1 MLVPREAENSST
13 AGAETRVDG
22 VGQVPE
28 VRRATGSGSLS
39 HRVLQLGVLGLGN
52 VLLLGAVLA
61 EDPAPLSE
69 VIVTAPEPRYV
80 APTRRDRIGRIWAPV
95 YLNGQGPFRLV
106 LDTGANRSVV
116 TPAVAEALGEQVR
129 TNSTVA
135 VRGVTGIA
143 VAPAIR
149 VSAMEVGDLVLGG
162 VLLPVMPDVF
172 GGAEGVLGNEGLRDK
187 RIAIDFKR
195 DLITIR
201 RSRRERPGAAFETL
215 PITFVR
221 GHLLAIEVLVGS
233 VRATAII
240 DTGAPDSLGN
250 AALLTALRRQATDAP
265 GTAIVGV
272 TLDVEYGD
280 RMAVP
285 TIQLQNVKIR
295 GAVLTFSDVSLFR
308 HWRMTSRPTIMLG
321 MDVLGVL
328 DEIIIDYRSREMHIL
343 TSDR

>member
-1 MLVPREAENSST
+1 M
-13 AGAETRVDG
+13 
-22 VGQVPE
+22 
-28 VRRATGSGSLS
+28 
-39 HRVLQLGVLGLGN
+39 LQLGVLALGN
-52 VLLLGAVLA
+52 MFSLGLA
-61 EDPAPLSE
+61 FGEDSAPLSE
-69 VIVTAPEPRYV
+69 VLVTVPEPRYV

-95 YLNGQGPFRLV
+95 YLNGQGPFRFV

-116 TPAVAEALGEQVR
+116 TPAVAEALGPQVR
-129 TNSTVA
+129 TNSTVE
-135 VRGVTGIA
+135 VRGVTGTA
-143 VAPAIR
+143 LAPVIR
-149 VSAMEVGDLVLGG
+149 VSGMEIGDLVLGS

-195 DLITIR
+195 DSISIR
-201 RSRRERPGAAFETL
+201 RSRRERPGAGFETQPMTL
-215 PITFVR
+215 LR

-233 VRATAII
+233 VRATAIL

-250 AALLTALRRQATDAP
+250 AALLTALRRQAKDDP
-265 GTAIVGV
+265 STAIVGI

-280 RMAVP
+280 RMVVP
-285 TIQLQNVKIR
+285 TMQLRNVKIR
-295 GAVLTFSDVSLFR
+295 GAMLTFSDVSIFR

-328 DEIIIDYRSREMHIL
+328 DEIIIDYRARQMHIL